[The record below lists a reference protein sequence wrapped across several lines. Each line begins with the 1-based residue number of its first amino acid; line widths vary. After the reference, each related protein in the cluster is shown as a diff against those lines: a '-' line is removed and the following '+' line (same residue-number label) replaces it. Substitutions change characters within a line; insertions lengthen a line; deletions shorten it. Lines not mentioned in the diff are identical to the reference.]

1 MILPSKHVP
10 LGRALIGVG
19 ADILSLLT
27 TPSTISG
34 LWDRVRLRRSDAP
47 IEYDWFILAMD
58 LLYAMGAVRMERG
71 LIRREEP

>member
-10 LGRALIGVG
+10 LGRTLLGVG
-19 ADILSLLT
+19 AEILSLLT
-27 TPSTISG
+27 VPSTIG
-34 LWDRVRLRRSDAP
+34 GIWDRVRSHRSDAP

-71 LIRREEP
+71 LLRREEP